1 MRPGLDGRRA
11 DHRIILWQY
20 SSNKSAL
27 AAAAMKAMKTRLK
40 ANNFCCLWKCIDFE
54 GLWHLGL
61 ANLAPPLA
69 TSYVH
74 MLTTIEMTSFIWL
87 PPKQILESSFPS
99 LGNGLSIIQF
109 LKARWKM
116 HIITTTLLAFRLIQI
131 HSITYIPTVTI
142 VVENHSK
149 CLTLQH
155 CNCKENS
162 KSSNKYCH
170 NDTDIPMIQ
179 NW

>member
-116 HIITTTLLAFRLIQI
+116 HIITTTLLSFRLIQI
-131 HSITYIPTVTI
+131 HSITYIQSQ
-142 VVENHSK
+142 HSGWK
-149 CLTLQH
+149 SLKKSDFTTL
-155 CNCKENS
+155 
-162 KSSNKYCH
+162 
-170 NDTDIPMIQ
+170 
-179 NW
+179 